1 MLGLSKYAKKAL
13 KSGKKVWVQ
22 NGPWD
27 GTPELLKIE
36 QVIKPNKF
44 DCYLVVSSKRSDNI
58 YDDGKTIPIDMILL
72 DVNNDEF
79 YPDTKEVG
87 NIMNKIDKT
96 ITEKCDLESKLDN
109 IWLYTWFEDD

>member
-44 DCYLVVSSKRSDNI
+44 DCYLVVSSKREDNI
-58 YDDGKTIPIDMILL
+58 HEDEKTVPIDMIML
-72 DVNNDEF
+72 DIGDDEF

-87 NIMNKIDKT
+87 IIMGKINKLRHEENNLT
-96 ITEKCDLESKLDN
+96 GKLND
-109 IWLYTWFEDD
+109 IWLNTWFEDN